1 MDVKNLGM
9 AGSCAME
16 AEMIDY
22 IASEGEKGHWDIA
35 VLELGINVLDWEEEK
50 ILSRVENTIRQ
61 IAGRNAD
68 KKVLV
73 ISPFYYCGDDFEENG
88 YADRWR
94 RIICQVV
101 KELNYENV
109 TYINGLEVLGDMSY
123 MSADE
128 IHPNIYGVQKIADS
142 MTARIKE
149 LC

>member
-1 MDVKNLGM
+1 M
-9 AGSCAME
+9 
-16 AEMIDY
+16 
-22 IASEGEKGHWDIA
+22 
-35 VLELGINVLDWEEEK
+35 DWEEEK

-68 KKVLV
+68 KMVLV

-94 RIICQVV
+94 RIICHVV